1 MAVRLRVRQT
11 VSSPWIE
18 NFDKLGWKV
27 RTADNTGWIQMHP
40 GNTKVRSSDN
50 TKWLNV
56 K

>member
-27 RTADNTGWIQMHP
+27 RNANNTGWIQMDP
-40 GNTKVRSSDN
+40 GNTRVRSSDN
-50 TKWLNV
+50 TKWLTV

>member
-1 MAVRLRVRQT
+1 MAVRLIVRDKPT
-11 VSSPWIE
+11 SPWII
-18 NFDKLGWKV
+18 NFEKLGW
-27 RTADNTGWIQMHP
+27 RLRNAENSGWILMHP